1 MSLDLWLIQ
10 FSAPLSNSHE
20 YSEGKYTY
28 LMSPLSETPLK
39 TLFFF
44 SPRSFD
50 NAIFFTNSKKY
61 VFFRPKH
68 KPLKTKLV

>member
-44 SPRSFD
+44 PPD
-50 NAIFFTNSKKY
+50 HLIMLFFLPTAKNMCCSGLNTS
-61 VFFRPKH
+61 
-68 KPLKTKLV
+68 PLKQN